1 MLIYYSITKFGVVRP
16 HLTQRAPDAGMASAN
31 ALALGDPAK
40 LDERCSLE
48 ARSPDL
54 RTSQAV
60 FYA

>member
-1 MLIYYSITKFGVVRP
+1 VHPVSASLRGANC
-16 HLTQRAPDAGMASAN
+16 LTLGMASAN